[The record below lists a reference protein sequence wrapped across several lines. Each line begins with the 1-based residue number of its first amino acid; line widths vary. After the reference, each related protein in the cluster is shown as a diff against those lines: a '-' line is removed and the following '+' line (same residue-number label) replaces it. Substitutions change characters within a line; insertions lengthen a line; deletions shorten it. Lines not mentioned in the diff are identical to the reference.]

1 MMACILTSLGC
12 GTFPLRQPQCW
23 LPSHSWFMT
32 QQLLSLDLFIVN
44 AIYNIITVLA
54 NIPITGLLRLL
65 CGASELI
72 YRKGRLC
79 RVIQRNYFPSH
90 TETLLW
96 KLCFKGS
103 FNELWN
109 MYYGFQAKS
118 LYVCGFAVIPL
129 WGWSSVTLNS
139 SLFLPNISLFP
150 SCSKPCAC
158 ADYSGVA
165 LVYSSNF
172 LSCFIWYF
180 GCWASR
186 SVFCCGVNQGSS
198 QTSSACGNG
207 AGGISPGGSGDGEG
221 SEEWWRKAPQSAP
234 DIRALVF
241 LLVGQGGSEFFTV
254 HFLSCMNMEFHM
266 TAFIC
271 DFTN

>member
-1 MMACILTSLGC
+1 
-12 GTFPLRQPQCW
+12 
-23 LPSHSWFMT
+23 MT

-44 AIYNIITVLA
+44 AIYNIITVLS
-54 NIPITGLLRLL
+54 NIPITGLVRLL

-165 LVYSSNF
+165 LVHSSNF

-180 GCWASR
+180 GCWVST
-186 SVFCCGVNQGSS
+186 SVFCCVSEPRKLSDLQCMWEWCRRNQPRWERGWRRKWGVVAQGPSVSS
-198 QTSSACGNG
+198 
-207 AGGISPGGSGDGEG
+207 
-221 SEEWWRKAPQSAP
+221 W
-234 DIRALVF
+234 
-241 LLVGQGGSEFFTV
+241 
-254 HFLSCMNMEFHM
+254 H
-266 TAFIC
+266 
-271 DFTN
+271 